1 MGNLSE
7 TSVVANSDNEDD
19 DLEDEDNFEDLSENN
34 SEITLKGGKN
44 KDDRI
49 LGKRNQSENEQAAL

>member
-49 LGKRNQSENEQAAL
+49 LGKRNQSENEQASL